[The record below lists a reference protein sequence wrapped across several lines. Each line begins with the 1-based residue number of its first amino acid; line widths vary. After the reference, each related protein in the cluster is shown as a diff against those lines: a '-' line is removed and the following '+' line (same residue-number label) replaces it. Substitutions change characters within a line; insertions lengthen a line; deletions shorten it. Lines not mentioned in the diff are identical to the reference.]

1 MEEVLH
7 RSAPVCTAPA
17 QGARLACRS
26 VRVRFPAL
34 LFAMSSVL
42 AVLTLVVATPRPAA
56 AAGSATSAY
65 VPLASPTRLLDSR
78 LTPTGALPS
87 GGLVS
92 VAVTGAAP
100 LPAPGAVLAAVLNV
114 TVVGPAGVGFWTV
127 YPHDGA
133 MPLAANLN
141 VDEPAAMLG
150 GGLAI
155 PNLVTVPVGASG
167 IVDVFSSQGGHVV
180 VDMLGYYAPASS
192 ATSGRFLPKPAPER
206 ILDTRTNNSL
216 WMANETR
223 EVRVPGAAGASAVV
237 LNVTVIASAVGH
249 WVAFPSGATMPPTAN
264 LNSIGPFH
272 LAANQV
278 IVPVDGDGDFQLY
291 ATGGGHVVIDMIGVF
306 SGPGAPSSTEGLFVP
321 LDAPTRFL
329 DTRDPALNPLGGSQ
343 MPLPTWNLE
352 VPVATHPS
360 IGRSDV
366 AAVVV
371 NVTATEAL
379 RAGYLSVT
387 PAGSNDPAVKAR
399 TTATLNVNR
408 AGQTLPNHTTVPVSA
423 RGFDV
428 FVQSGAHVVADV
440 AGYYIGAP
448 APSPFG
454 GPANVSPIPAGCLG
468 FATTAVS
475 AVIRGTSA
483 GTVAV
488 AQQRLLDLGFW
499 NAGADGSY
507 GLSTAQAV
515 MAFQK
520 WSGLPATTVI
530 DEATAGALNTAPCR
544 PTTTIAGDVFEVDK
558 ARQLG
563 LFVRR
568 GAVVWVLN
576 VSTGNGRDYDE
587 ENRRFPGQR
596 EIGVAVTPNGSFNVY
611 RVSDQVRYEGTLG
624 SMYRPRFVVGGVA
637 VHGSPSIPNY
647 PASHGCIRVSNPAMD
662 MIWAANLLPMGSRV
676 VIHE

>member
-1 MEEVLH
+1 M
-7 RSAPVCTAPA
+7 R
-17 QGARLACRS
+17 ARLL
-26 VRVRFPAL
+26 AL
-34 LFAMSSVL
+34 LVATSSVL
-42 AVLTLVVATPRPAA
+42 AVLAVAVVSPRPANA
-56 AAGSATSAY
+56 AQVSTTSAY
-65 VPLASPTRLLDSR
+65 VPLTTPTRLLDTR
-78 LTPTGALPS
+78 LTTGALS
-87 GGLVS
+87 AGGVVS
-92 VAVTGAAP
+92 VPVIGDAP
-100 LPAPGAVLAAVLNV
+100 LPAPGAVVAAVLNV
-114 TVVGPAGVGFWTV
+114 TVVGPAGIGFWTV

-133 MPLAANLN
+133 LPTAANLN

-150 GGLAI
+150 EGLAI

-167 IVDVFSSQGGHVV
+167 VVDVFTSQGGHVV
-180 VDMLGYYAPASS
+180 VDLLGYYTPAAS
-192 ATSGRFLPKPAPER
+192 ATSGRFIPKAAPER
-206 ILDTRTNNSL
+206 ILDTRETDTL
-216 WMANETR
+216 VAAGETR
-223 EVRVPGAAGASAVV
+223 EIRVPGAAGASAVV
-237 LNVTVIASAVGH
+237 LNVTVIASAAGH
-249 WVAFPSGATMPPTAN
+249 WVAFPAGTTMPPTAN
-264 LNSIGPFH
+264 LNSLSAFH

-278 IVPVDGDGDFQLY
+278 IVPVDADGDFQIFS
-291 ATGGGHVVIDMIGVF
+291 TGGGHVVIDMIGVF
-306 SGPGAPSSTEGLFVP
+306 SGAGAPDTTDGLFVP
-321 LDAPTRFL
+321 LGAPTRFL
-329 DTRDPALNPLGGSQ
+329 DTRDPAMNPLGGSQ

-352 VPVATHPS
+352 VPVATHPA

-399 TTATLNVNR
+399 NTATLSVNR

-428 FVQSGAHVVADV
+428 FLQSGAHVVADV
-440 AGYYIGAP
+440 AGFYLGTP
-448 APSPFG
+448 APSPYG
-454 GPANVSPIPAGCLG
+454 GPVNVSPIPAGCLG

-475 AVIRGTSA
+475 AVTRGTSP

-488 AQQRLLDLGFW
+488 AQRRLLDLGFW
-499 NAGADGSY
+499 NSGADGGY

-520 WSGLPATTVI
+520 WAGLPATSVL
-530 DEATAGALNTAPCR
+530 DEATAGVLNTAACR
-544 PTTTIAGDVFEVDK
+544 PTSTAAGDVFEVDK

-563 LFVRR
+563 FFVRG
-568 GAVVWVLN
+568 GAVLWVLN

-587 ENRRFPGQR
+587 ENQRFPGQR
-596 EIGVAVTPNGSFNVY
+596 EIGVAVTPTGSFNIY

-662 MIWAANLLPMGSRV
+662 MIWATNLLPMGGRV
-676 VIHE
+676 VIHD

>member
-1 MEEVLH
+1 M
-7 RSAPVCTAPA
+7 
-17 QGARLACRS
+17 
-26 VRVRFPAL
+26 RVRFPAL
-34 LFAMSSVL
+34 MFAVTSL
-42 AVLTLVVATPRPAA
+42 LGVLTLVVATPRPAA

-65 VPLASPTRLLDSR
+65 VPLASPTRLLDTR
-78 LTPTGALPS
+78 LTTGALPS

-127 YPHDGA
+127 FPHDGA

-167 IVDVFSSQGGHVV
+167 IVDIFSSQGGDVV
-180 VDMLGYYAPASS
+180 VDMLGYYAPATS
-192 ATSGRFLPKPAPER
+192 ATSGRFQPKATPER

-216 WMANETR
+216 WQANETR

-237 LNVTVIASAVGH
+237 LNVTVIASTVGH

-264 LNSIGPFH
+264 LNSLGPFH

-278 IVPVDGDGDFQLY
+278 IVPVDADGDFQIY

-306 SGPGAPSSTEGLFVP
+306 SGAGAPNSTDGLFVP
-321 LDAPTRFL
+321 LDTPTRFL

-343 MPLPTWNLE
+343 MLLPTWNLE
-352 VPVATHPS
+352 VPVATHPA

-366 AAVVV
+366 AAVVL

-387 PAGSNDPAVKAR
+387 PAASNIPVAKAR

-440 AGYYIGAP
+440 AGYYVGAP
-448 APSPFG
+448 AQSFFG
-454 GPANVSPIPAGCLG
+454 FPQNENPIPPGCVG

-475 AVIRGTSA
+475 AVVRGTSA
-483 GTVAV
+483 GTVAI

-499 NAGADGSY
+499 NAGPDGSY

-520 WSGLPATTVI
+520 WSGLPATSVI
-530 DEATAGALNTAPCR
+530 DEATAGALNTTPCR
-544 PTTTIAGDVFEVDK
+544 PTTTIAGDLFEVDK
-558 ARQLG
+558 TRQLG

-568 GAVVWVLN
+568 GAVLWVLN

-596 EIGVAVTPNGSFNVY
+596 EIGVAVTPSGSFNIY
-611 RVSDQVRYEGTLG
+611 RVSDQARYEGTLG

-662 MIWAANLLPMGSRV
+662 MIWATNLLPMGSRV
-676 VIHE
+676 VIHD